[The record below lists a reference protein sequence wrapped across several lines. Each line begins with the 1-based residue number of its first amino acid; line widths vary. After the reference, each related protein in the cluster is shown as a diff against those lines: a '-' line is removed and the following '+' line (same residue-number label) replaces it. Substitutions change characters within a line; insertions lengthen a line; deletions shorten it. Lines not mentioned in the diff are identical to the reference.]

1 MVYEER
7 FSRSRTEDS
16 RHVSCPE
23 WLLDGEQF
31 VWYWTYM
38 TSISSIVFVGQNG
51 NGILTWITRAF
62 VERANALGISTT
74 LIDLTD
80 DDWLAKLNDCLSRQ
94 KPDFCFSL
102 QGFGMGLTIGAGN
115 AWQNLKIPFVSVMGD
130 APFHS
135 PALHAQVGSGLFHLY
150 SAEDFQQ
157 FYRDIMKGRNF
168 SAVFGDFYPPN
179 PLADE
184 TPWYDRELEI
194 VYVKTGVDP
203 EARRAKWAGLP
214 NKMRGV
220 VEDASAVALAGQKK
234 TIGQI
239 VVDSFAARTMHFGEN
254 QTLLLRACSEVDFYV
269 RAVRAERMLRE
280 VMRHGGHVFGD
291 WPHIDKVN
299 TRARFHGTIPAE
311 NLYQLYSRSCILMN
325 VLPCT
330 MNFVHERIIAA
341 LMSEAFSI
349 SDGTDFVK
357 QALVNYPNFKSVSID
372 SPALSDELDL
382 HISEL
387 RKLGS
392 DHKNE
397 LQDMLRQSRL
407 RAENEFS
414 LDRLIGE
421 ILELVSL
428 VQLERDSSFWTFPP

>member
-1 MVYEER
+1 
-7 FSRSRTEDS
+7 
-16 RHVSCPE
+16 
-23 WLLDGEQF
+23 
-31 VWYWTYM
+31 
-38 TSISSIVFVGQNG
+38 
-51 NGILTWITRAF
+51 
-62 VERANALGISTT
+62 
-74 LIDLTD
+74 
-80 DDWLAKLNDCLSRQ
+80 
-94 KPDFCFSL
+94 
-102 QGFGMGLTIGAGN
+102 
-115 AWQNLKIPFVSVMGD
+115 
-130 APFHS
+130 
-135 PALHAQVGSGLFHLY
+135 
-150 SAEDFQQ
+150 
-157 FYRDIMKGRNF
+157 
-168 SAVFGDFYPPN
+168 
-179 PLADE
+179 
-184 TPWYDRELEI
+184 
-194 VYVKTGVDP
+194 
-203 EARRAKWAGLP
+203 
-214 NKMRGV
+214 
-220 VEDASAVALAGQKK
+220 
-234 TIGQI
+234 
-239 VVDSFAARTMHFGEN
+239 MHFGEDK
-254 QTLLLRACSEVDFYV
+254 TLLLRACSEVDFYV

-280 VMRHGGHVFGD
+280 VMRHDGHIFGD

-311 NLYQLYSRSCILMN
+311 NLYQLYSRSRILMN

-372 SPALSDELDL
+372 SPALSDDLDL

-421 ILELVSL
+421 ILELASMFQVKKN
-428 VQLERDSSFWTFPP
+428 SSFWTFPP